1 MEKDQEMQTEKMQ
14 TEIKSVNTIN
24 TIPSSESDSCP
35 FSLIRG
41 GLSET
46 SADSKKEF
54 MEAYITDTRLMGVT
68 VLCVHWK
75 LPENML
81 NTHFYQFF
89 HFDAEEFGF
98 DEYNAVLGSSDD
110 ETYHILHT
118 LELRLIGGLGGK
130 KNMLTE
136 REVRFLVQSYI
147 EYNRKH
153 EIPLPDELPPNELDF
168 LLSPHI
174 VFSDV
179 EEYVLMCKQC
189 PIINS
194 PYQAINYF
202 LMRCIGRDFP
212 AAKFLTQNYVR
223 TDLFSEFPAASFLRN
238 VIDEDNDEQSGSNSN
253 YYVTDDDKDF
263 GTFKTRKSFLCESL
277 IEADDEYFVLVT
289 RLTLQQLKVV
299 KYERISSFRIS
310 LWEASLLLT
319 VPEYVS
325 VFDIIVDGPEITE
338 NTTPLLSRSMM
349 TEHESGKLFMIFYPH
364 NDHVS
369 KQTYRMSDDVFGL
382 CYVLDSGQIILASS
396 SRQNTAALEQDFMR
410 SSLSPV
416 LVHISKYAF
425 DHAVMSDFISS
436 NYDDFDEF
444 VRLISESDDDDDDDD
459 DN

>member
-1 MEKDQEMQTEKMQ
+1 MEKDQEKQAEV
-14 TEIKSVNTIN
+14 KSFNTKN
-24 TIPSSESDSCP
+24 SLQGGEASTCP

-46 SADSKKEF
+46 AADSPKKF

-89 HFDAEEFGF
+89 HFDAEEFGL

-110 ETYHILHT
+110 ESLHILHT
-118 LELRLIGGLGGK
+118 LELRLIGGLGAK

-136 REVRFLVQSYI
+136 REVRFLLQSYI
-147 EYNRKH
+147 EYNRTH
-153 EIPLPDELPPNELDF
+153 GIPLPDELPPSELDF
-168 LLSPHI
+168 LLSPHM

-212 AAKFLTQNYVR
+212 AAKFLTQGYVR
-223 TDLFSEFPAASFLRN
+223 TDLFSEFPPASFLRN

-253 YYVTDDDKDF
+253 YYATDDDKDF
-263 GTFKTRKSFLCESL
+263 GTFNTRKSFLCESL
-277 IEADDEYFVLVT
+277 IEAAGEYFVIVT
-289 RLTLQQLKVV
+289 RVTLQQLKVV
-299 KYERISSFRIS
+299 KYERISSFQIS
-310 LWEASLLLT
+310 PWEASLLLT
-319 VPEYVS
+319 APEYVS
-325 VFDIIVDGPEITE
+325 VFDIILDDLEITE
-338 NTTPLLSRSMM
+338 GSTPLLSHSML

-369 KQTYRMSDDVFGL
+369 RRTYRMSDDVFGL
-382 CYVLDSGQIILASS
+382 CYVLDSGQMLLSASC
-396 SRQNTAALEQDFMR
+396 RQNLSALEQDFNN
-410 SSLSPV
+410 SYIAKA
-416 LVHISKYAF
+416 LVHISKYVF
-425 DHAVMSDFISS
+425 DHPIISDFISS
-436 NYDDFDEF
+436 NYDDFEDF
-444 VRLISESDDDDDDDD
+444 VQIFSEGDDDDE
-459 DN
+459 